1 MTDFVV
7 SPSDLSGA
15 TLDVPGDKS
24 VSHRAL
30 MFGAIAEGT
39 TRVKG
44 LLAGED
50 CLATLDAVRSMGV
63 DVERP
68 DDTTAIVHGEGMHG
82 LKAPQG
88 DLNLG
93 NSGTGMRLFAGLL
106 SAQSFDTVL
115 TGDASLT
122 RRPMGRV
129 ITPLTMMGAEIGSRE
144 GLPPL
149 TISGGRSLAAINYQ
163 QPMASAQVKSA
174 ILLAGLYARGETFIT
189 EPAVTRDHTE
199 RMLRAMGVQLSAE
212 DNRVRMPGQQTLK
225 AIDLHVPGDL
235 SSAAFFMVAAL
246 LAKDCELLIREVGV
260 NPTRV
265 GIIEILR
272 DMGGDIAVENPQLFG
287 EEPVADIRVRSS
299 ALTGIDLAPDRVSLA
314 IDEFPILFIA
324 AAGAKGISRF
334 GGLEELRVKESDRI
348 ASMVGGLRALGIT
361 ANETPAGAEIL
372 GGDIGGG
379 AVSSH
384 GDHRIAMAFAVAGTR
399 ASAPVRIL
407 DVDPVATSFPG
418 FAELLGSIGGDILL
432 EDTAER

>member
-1 MTDFVV
+1 MSDFVV

-15 TLDVPGDKS
+15 SLKVPGDKS
-24 VSHRAL
+24 VSHRSL

-39 TRVKG
+39 SRVEG

-50 CLATLDAVRSMGV
+50 CLATLAAVRSMGV
-63 DVERP
+63 EVERP
-68 DDTTAIVHGEGMHG
+68 DETTAIVHGKGLHG
-82 LKAPQG
+82 LNAPPG
-88 DLNLG
+88 DLDLG

-106 SAQSFDTVL
+106 SAQAFDTIL

-144 GLPPL
+144 GMPPL
-149 TISGGRSLAAINYQ
+149 RVTGGRSLAGINYQ

-174 ILLAGLYARGETFIT
+174 ILLAGLYARGKTFIT

-225 AIDLHVPGDL
+225 AIDVHVPGDL
-235 SSAAFFMVAAL
+235 SSAAFFIVAAL
-246 LAKDCELLIREVGV
+246 LAKDCELLIRQVGV

-272 DMGGDIAVENPQLFG
+272 DMGGDIGIENPQLFG

-299 ALTGIDLAPDRVSLA
+299 SLTGINVAPERVSLA

-324 AAGAKGISRF
+324 AAAAKGISRF
-334 GGLEELRVKESDRI
+334 AGLEELRVKESDRI
-348 ASMVGGLRALGIT
+348 ASMVGGLRAIGIT

-372 GGDIGGG
+372 GGAIGGG
-379 AVSSH
+379 TISSH

-399 ASAPVRIL
+399 ASAPVRIR

-418 FAELLGSIGGDILL
+418 FAELLRSTGGDIVF
-432 EDTAER
+432 EDATDQ